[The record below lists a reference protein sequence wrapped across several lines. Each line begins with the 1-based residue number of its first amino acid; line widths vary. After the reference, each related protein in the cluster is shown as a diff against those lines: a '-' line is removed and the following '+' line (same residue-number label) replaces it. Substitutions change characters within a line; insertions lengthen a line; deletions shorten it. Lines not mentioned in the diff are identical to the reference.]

1 VATGPVIAATVPAAT
16 PMPVQAA
23 EAVEA
28 PAAVA
33 SPDAVPEAVKQV
45 SIMPIR
51 KTMVTIRKD
60 VADSAPIFEDWLYPS
75 DPPLK
80 LRGHKFWIEV
90 TDPGSVEVTQDGQAI
105 PSDQGDIQ
113 IE

>member
-1 VATGPVIAATVPAAT
+1 
-16 PMPVQAA
+16 MPVQAA

-60 VADSAPIFEDWLYPS
+60 VADSAPIFEDWLYPGAG
-75 DPPLK
+75 PLK
-80 LRGHKFWIEV
+80 VSGHKLWIQV
-90 TDPGSVEVTQDGQAI
+90 QDPSAVQITQDGQPL
-105 PSDQGDIQ
+105 PSGQADIQ